1 MSKIIKFFRPE
12 IKGIDE
18 KNFTLEAV
26 VSTKK
31 VDRDGDIVLPE
42 AFAEKLKFY
51 KDHPVLLSSHD
62 YSDLRKQI
70 GEAEKIVITDTG
82 LEAKFKYYVNMG
94 NPEADWAWILAKQG
108 IASFSIGF
116 IGHESEYIEDKEK
129 NIIIGRKF
137 TSVELLEISQVVVPS
152 NRQALQMSASLA
164 QEELELCQM
173 VSKGFTDGKIVEVKT
188 EAPKDEK
195 QHYSEAV
202 LSKVAPAPKPE
213 MKASDLS
220 VLIKETAKKQLK
232 GGR

>member
-18 KNFTLEAV
+18 KEFTLEAV

-31 VDRDGDIVLPE
+31 VDRDGDIVEPG
-42 AFAEKLKFY
+42 AFKDNLKYY

-70 GEAEKIVITDTG
+70 GEASKVTLTEAG
-82 LEAKFKYYVNMG
+82 LEMKFKYYVGMG
-94 NPEADWAWILAKQG
+94 NPEADWAWVLAKQG

-129 NIIIGRKF
+129 NVVTGRKF
-137 TSVELLEISQVVVPS
+137 TKVELLEVSQVVVPS
-152 NRQALQMSASLA
+152 NRQALQLSASQA
-164 QEELELCQM
+164 QEELELCEAVQ
-173 VSKGFTDGKIVEVKT
+173 KGFAEGKFQEVEVK
-188 EAPKDEK
+188 EVKEEK
-195 QHYSEAV
+195 PHYSEAV
-202 LSKVAPAPKPE
+202 LSKVAETPKPE
-213 MKASDLS
+213 MKADELS

-232 GGR
+232 GGV